1 MSFEW
6 DDTSRERWALPR
18 LSAELVADV
27 SLWEEMFKWV
37 LQFMEIITSLL
48 TGRFERPCR
57 TGPQRPDPV
66 VPASTQLPDHVV

>member
-1 MSFEW
+1 MTPHVSAG
-6 DDTSRERWALPR
+6 ERWALPR

-48 TGRFERPCR
+48 TGRF
-57 TGPQRPDPV
+57 
-66 VPASTQLPDHVV
+66 